1 MPKPILIVRV
11 PNNSNKSVEYLNSV
25 FSILGKKISDWH
37 VIPFICGSVDKIEFE
52 SFNSTNATDIEIEDL
67 KKEILKQINNDNK

>member
-1 MPKPILIVRV
+1 M
-11 PNNSNKSVEYLNSV
+11 
-25 FSILGKKISDWH
+25 
-37 VIPFICGSVDKIEFE
+37 CGSVDKIEFE